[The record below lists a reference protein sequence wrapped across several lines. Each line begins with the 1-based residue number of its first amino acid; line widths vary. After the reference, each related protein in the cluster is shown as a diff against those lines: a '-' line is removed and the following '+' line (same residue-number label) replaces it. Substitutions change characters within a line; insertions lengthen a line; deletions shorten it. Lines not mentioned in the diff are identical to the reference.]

1 MAKTYTL
8 AGQFIKDAMVADP
21 IAPVVSEGGGRQL
34 YRYQA
39 AFELF
44 P

>member
-8 AGQFIKDAMVADP
+8 AGQFIKEMVPDP
-21 IAPVVSEGGGRQL
+21 IVPVVSEGGGRQL